1 MFSSAEELAYY
12 LDSQSFVEGSSRDAR
27 LSDPIT
33 NFSLFSHGLENDGGM
48 IPLGYNYSTRDKALD
63 FTMSHIDMIH
73 SDSFARSSL
82 SRFYSC
88 DTGTAG
94 AASFAQNWATMSGG
108 VTTAFFGKSDYTYVP
123 PQGLY
128 YKVLRRLW
136 SRQTGIY
143 PMGGPHVSFPTGT
156 TGAEL
161 LTFNL

>member
-12 LDSQSFVEGSSRDAR
+12 LDSQSLVEGPSRDAR

-33 NFSLFSHGLENDGGM
+33 NFSLFSHGLGTDGGM
-48 IPLGYNYSTRDKALD
+48 IPLGFNYSTRDNALD

-73 SDSFARSSL
+73 SDSFAPSSM

-88 DTGTAG
+88 NTGTAG
-94 AASFAQNWATMSGG
+94 ADSFAQKWATMAGG
-108 VTTAFFGKSDYTYVP
+108 VTTAFSGKSDYTYVA

-128 YKVLRRLW
+128 YKALRRLW

-143 PMGGPHVSFPTGT
+143 PMGGPQVSFPTAAI
-156 TGAEL
+156 GAEL
-161 LTFNL
+161 LTFYP